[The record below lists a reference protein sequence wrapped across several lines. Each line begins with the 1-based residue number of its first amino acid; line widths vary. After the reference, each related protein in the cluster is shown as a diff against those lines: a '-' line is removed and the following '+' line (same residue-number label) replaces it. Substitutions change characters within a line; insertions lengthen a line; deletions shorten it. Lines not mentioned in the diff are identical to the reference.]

1 MSPNDLDFLRI
12 SGDPGSICPEVLTGK
27 GCYVIDGDCFREREG
42 TKEGSKAKQS
52 IRKEKTKEKKEE
64 RKTKQR
70 NDRKERRKEGRKG

>member
-42 TKEGSKAKQS
+42 TKEGSKAKH
-52 IRKEKTKEKKEE
+52 KKGKNE
-64 RKTKQR
+64 
-70 NDRKERRKEGRKG
+70 RKERRKENKAKK